1 MKIMT
6 LMRFWKVSDM
16 FSSLGD
22 MSKMLQEMQDSAKKL
37 QEELESKI
45 FSVKSGGG
53 VVEVSAN
60 GKGEIIDINIDDS
73 LMDDK
78 DSLQILLI
86 GAIND
91 VHKMVEQNRQNSA
104 IGMLGGINPFGA
116 K

>member
-1 MKIMT
+1 MFGNM
-6 LMRFWKVSDM
+6 SDM
-16 FSSLGD
+16 A
-22 MSKMLQEMQDSAKKL
+22 KMLEGMQENAAKL
-37 QEELESKI
+37 QAELESKT

-53 VVEVSAN
+53 MVELSVN
-60 GKGEIIDINIDDS
+60 GKGEVIDLTIDDS

-91 VHKMVEQNRQNSA
+91 ANKMVQQNQQNSA
-104 IGMLGGINPFGA
+104 MNMLGGMGGINPFWA